1 MNPLVDGT
9 SIADLISHVI
19 GIPHAIFVPF
29 SCHTQCLQK
38 FALQFDITFPG
49 KIPGKFLQNIYARYF
64 ISTLSN
70 IISDL
75 RIKSINK
82 IENIET
88 RDFMR
93 GYWIWVKVCLQ

>member
-1 MNPLVDGT
+1 MNPLIDGT

-38 FALQFDITFPG
+38 FVLQSDITFPG
-49 KIPGKFLQNIYARYF
+49 KFSQNIYTRYF

-70 IISDL
+70 IISGF
-75 RIKSINK
+75 RIKSIKK

-88 RDFMR
+88 RDFT
-93 GYWIWVKVCLQ
+93 